1 MPVSYF
7 SSTGRLQFETAPY
20 RPRKPFLM
28 VVADDP
34 FKPDEII
41 EPAPGAGFLLP
52 TRSGI
57 RIALTILRVMALA
70 AVLGLVFAAIS

>member
-7 SSTGRLQFETAPY
+7 SSTGRLQFDTAPY
-20 RPRKPFLM
+20 RPRKPVLM

-41 EPAPGAGFLLP
+41 EPPAPAAFHLP
-52 TRSGI
+52 TTSGI
-57 RIALTILRVMALA
+57 RMALAILWVMALA
-70 AVLGLVFAAIS
+70 AILGLGFAAIF